1 MSSYREAWN
10 AATKEGD
17 RHMRCY
23 GGTEWSKADFS
34 AADAELTRQYET
46 TRTTMQRQMKG
57 IGQTAAVD
65 ETG

>member
-23 GGTEWSKADFS
+23 GRTEWNKEDLY
-34 AADAELTRQYET
+34 AAHNELIRQVE
-46 TRTTMQRQMKG
+46 KLHVG
-57 IGQTAAVD
+57 IHGQTKGPVQAAAVD